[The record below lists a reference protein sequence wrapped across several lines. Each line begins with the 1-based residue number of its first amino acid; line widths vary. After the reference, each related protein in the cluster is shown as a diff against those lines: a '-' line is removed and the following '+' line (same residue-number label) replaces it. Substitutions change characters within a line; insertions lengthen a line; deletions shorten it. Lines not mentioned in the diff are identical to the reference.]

1 MREGFLLCWRVSDS
15 LVVDTNVRFIVYAA
29 SLESAQL
36 YAAER
41 RWRESIWLF
50 VTDGDAPQ
58 LPRVYVRDFG
68 NAWDK

>member
-1 MREGFLLCWRVSDS
+1 MRKGFLFVQVMSDS

-29 SLESAQL
+29 SLESAEL

-50 VTDGDAPQ
+50 VTDGDAPV

-68 NAWDK
+68 NEWDL